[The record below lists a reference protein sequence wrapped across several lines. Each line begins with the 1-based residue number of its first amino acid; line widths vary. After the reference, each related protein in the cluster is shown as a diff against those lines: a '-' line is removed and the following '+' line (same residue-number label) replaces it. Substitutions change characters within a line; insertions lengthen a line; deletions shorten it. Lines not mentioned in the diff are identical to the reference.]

1 MPCDP
6 VNKFLPDSRNRG
18 SEAHAPNYALPT
30 GFHRLI
36 PTRSVMSELDR
47 ILATELE
54 AWAASDLTRTLH
66 AVDPVGSRHLKHAG
80 GTCLNF
86 ASNDYLGLTR
96 NPGVCQ
102 AAAQAAQELGSGS
115 GASRLVSGSLAIHH
129 RLEEGLAD
137 WMGTPRALI
146 FGSGYA
152 AALGVIP
159 ALVGPK
165 DVVILDKSVH
175 ACCVDGAHLSGAR
188 LRVCRHNDLDQLED
202 HLRWARR
209 HVSSSDG
216 GRILVVTESV
226 FSMGGDLAPLEAV
239 VDLKERHG
247 AWLLVDEAHAL
258 GLFGESGTG
267 RIRQLGLEKRVEIQ
281 MGTLGKSLASSG
293 GFVAGSTILVD
304 YLIHRARSFMF
315 STAPTPAASAAAL
328 EALAVI
334 RSFEGQTLRKAVWDH
349 AHRIC
354 TALRTGTTPD
364 SAILPVILGAAAEA
378 VAAAR
383 RLREQGLWVPAIR
396 YPTVPRDQARLRIT
410 VTAGHTHEDIDRL
423 VKAITPLA
431 ARIQQANPAAS
442 ES

>member
-1 MPCDP
+1 MAHDP
-6 VNKFLPDSRNRG
+6 VNKFLPDTPSHG
-18 SEAHAPNYALPT
+18 SEALTWNSNLPT
-30 GFHRLI
+30 GFQRLI
-36 PTRSVMSELDR
+36 PTRSFMSELDR

-54 AWAASDLTRTLH
+54 AWAAADLTRTLQS
-66 AVDPVGSRHLKHAG
+66 VEPGGSRHLRHAG

-96 NPGVCQ
+96 NPGVCE
-102 AAAQAAQELGSGS
+102 AAARAARELGSGS
-115 GASRLVSGSLAIHH
+115 GASRLVSGSFAIHH
-129 RLEEGLAD
+129 RLEEGLAN
-137 WMGTPRALI
+137 WMGTPQALT

-159 ALVGPK
+159 ALVGPR

-188 LRVCRHNDLDQLED
+188 LRVCRHNDLNQLED
-202 HLRWARR
+202 HLQWARR
-209 HVSSSDG
+209 HISSSDG
-216 GRILVVTESV
+216 GRILIVTESV
-226 FSMGGDLAPLEAV
+226 FSMGGDLAPLEAM

-293 GFVAGSTILVD
+293 GFVAGSRILVE

-315 STAPTPAASAAAL
+315 STAPTPASSAAAL

-334 RSFEGQTLRKAVWDH
+334 RSTEGQVLRQTVWAH
-349 AHRIC
+349 ARRVSD
-354 TALRTGTTPD
+354 ALNPGAPPD
-364 SAILPVILGAAAEA
+364 SPILPVLLGAAAQA
-378 VAAAR
+378 MAAAR
-383 RLREQGLWVPAIR
+383 TLRDLGLWVPAIR

-410 VTAGHTHEDIDRL
+410 VTAGHTTEEIGRL
-423 VKAITPLA
+423 LEGVDPIVQKIRSTAPMGLE
-431 ARIQQANPAAS
+431 P
-442 ES
+442 

>member
-1 MPCDP
+1 MRCDP
-6 VNKFLPDSRNRG
+6 VNKFLPDTTTRG
-18 SEAHAPNYALPT
+18 SEALAVNSTLPT

-36 PTRSVMSELDR
+36 PTRSFMSDLDR

-54 AWAASDLTRTLH
+54 AWAAADLTRTLRS
-66 AVDPVGSRHLKHAG
+66 VEPVGSRHLRHAD

-96 NPGVCQ
+96 HPGVCD
-102 AAAQAAQELGSGS
+102 AAARAVRELGSGS
-115 GASRLVSGSLAIHH
+115 GASRLVSGSLMVHH
-129 RLEEGLAD
+129 CLEEGLAD
-137 WMGTPRALI
+137 WMGTPRALV

-209 HVSSSDG
+209 NLASSNG

-226 FSMGGDLAPLEAV
+226 FSMGGDIAPLEAV

-258 GLFGESGTG
+258 GLFGEKGAG
-267 RIRQLGLEKRVEIQ
+267 RVRQLGLENRVEVQ
-281 MGTLGKSLASSG
+281 MGTLGKSLASGG
-293 GFVAGSTILVD
+293 GFVAGSAVLVD

-315 STAPTPAASAAAL
+315 STAPTPAASAAARA
-328 EALAVI
+328 ALAVI
-334 RSFEGQTLRKAVWDH
+334 RSVEGQTLRKAVWEH
-349 AHRIC
+349 AHRVAD
-354 TALRTGTTPD
+354 TLQAGSTPD

-378 VAAAR
+378 VSAAR

-410 VTAGHTHEDIDRL
+410 VTAGHTHEDIDQL

>member
-1 MPCDP
+1 ML
-6 VNKFLPDSRNRG
+6 VNKFLHNPRNQG
-18 SEAHAPNYALPT
+18 QKALAVNSTLPT
-30 GFHRLI
+30 GFQRLI
-36 PTRSVMSELDR
+36 PTRSVMWELDR

-54 AWAASDLTRTLH
+54 AWAASDLTRTLQS
-66 AVDPVGSRHLKHAG
+66 VEPVGSRHLRHAD

-96 NPGVCQ
+96 HPGVCD
-102 AAAQAAQELGSGS
+102 AAARAAQELGSGS
-115 GASRLVSGSLAIHH
+115 GASRLVSGSLTIHH

-137 WMGTPRALI
+137 WMGTPRALV

-159 ALVGPK
+159 ALVGAK

-209 HVSSSDG
+209 NLASSNG

-226 FSMGGDLAPLEAV
+226 FSMGGDIAPLEAL

-258 GLFGESGTG
+258 GLFGGNGAG
-267 RIRQLGLEKRVEIQ
+267 RVRQLGLENRVEVQ
-281 MGTLGKSLASSG
+281 MGTLGKSLASGG
-293 GFVAGSTILVD
+293 GFVAGSAVLVD

-315 STAPTPAASAAAL
+315 STAPTPAASAAAHV
-328 EALAVI
+328 ALAVV
-334 RSFEGQTLRKAVWDH
+334 RSAEGQTLRKTVWDH
-349 AHRIC
+349 AHRVAD
-354 TALRTGTTPD
+354 ALHPGSTPD
-364 SAILPVILGAAAEA
+364 SPILPVILGAAAEA
-378 VAAAR
+378 VSAAR

-410 VTAGHTHEDIDRL
+410 VTAGHTPEDIDRL
-423 VKAITPLA
+423 IEAITPLV
-431 ARIQQANPAAS
+431 ARIQRGTPAAS